1 MYKINANIRLFL
13 WLIPFGLISCEEV
26 IEIDLNSSDPA
37 IAAEGYMEEDSA
49 CTLRLSYTSDYFD
62 NEPSIIIEDAIVRI
76 SSQEW
81 SEEELDYIGNGIYAG
96 QSIQGLIN
104 TDYTLHVVLDEKSF
118 TGSSRL
124 MQPANILAINYE
136 EVVFG
141 PPGEGDETPFAL
153 TVSFQN
159 YKDQSDNYM
168 LKFTKNGEPY
178 GTLYNMVTDKYSLTA
193 DSLHYIS
200 MMLPFYMGD
209 EVEIAVYSIDEGTYN
224 YYGQMNDINGGGM
237 PLSSSTPYNPP
248 SNMGED
254 ILGYFA
260 ARSRIDTIIV
270 LE

>member
-1 MYKINANIRLFL
+1 MNKINANIRLFL
-13 WLIPFGLISCEEV
+13 WLIPFVLTSCEEV

-62 NEPSIIIEDAIVRI
+62 NEPSILIEDAVVII
-76 SSQEW
+76 SSQGGT
-81 SEEELDYIGNGIYAG
+81 EEELDYTGNGIYSG

-104 TDYTLHVVLDEKSF
+104 TDYTLHVVVDERSF
-118 TGSSRL
+118 TGSSKL
-124 MQPANILAINYE
+124 MAPANILAINYE
-136 EVVFG
+136 EVAFG
-141 PPGEGDETPFAL
+141 PPGQGDETPFAL

-178 GTLYNMVTDKYSLTA
+178 GSLYNMVTDKYSLTA
-193 DSLHYIS
+193 DSLHYLS
-200 MMLPFYMGD
+200 MRLPFYMGD
-209 EVEIAVYSIDEGTYN
+209 VVEIAVYSIDEEAYS
-224 YYGQMNDINGGGM
+224 YYRQMNDINGGGM
-237 PLSSSTPYNPP
+237 PLASSTPYNPT

-254 ILGYFA
+254 ILGYFT